1 MEKLQKAKTNS
12 LSKEKRMRKLKER
25 DRTEIKKRLIRVL
38 SLLITAKG
46 FILQLKKSKKERR
59 RKMSTSRMS

>member
-46 FILQLKKSKKERR
+46 YILQLKKSKKERR

>member
-46 FILQLKKSKKERR
+46 FVLQLKKSKKERR